1 VLIGDTPQSFVLRAA
16 ARRGTPFCEECERKR
31 REREAAGET
40 SDDPPPATPDAET
53 LSLADA
59 EPPPGTRDPLTGV
72 TATRA
77 ALAAQPGGDELDGV
91 RKAARYAEAYQFYF
105 KHGERPVKPAR
116 IWSHIGGID
125 IDEPVEV
132 VDVRGRTLY
141 QRGFPGSDKNGEYFA
156 EDPAVTPE
164 QLGTSSVVGVEE
176 NGERALVTRDR
187 RTVEYADTPT
197 PGLKST
203 AAPIRDFWSIR
214 QVGDRPAQIVD
225 CEGGGAQIMIP
236 RAFHATSA
244 TTLR

>member
-1 VLIGDTPQSFVLRAA
+1 
-16 ARRGTPFCEECERKR
+16 
-31 REREAAGET
+31 
-40 SDDPPPATPDAET
+40 
-53 LSLADA
+53 
-59 EPPPGTRDPLTGV
+59 
-72 TATRA
+72 
-77 ALAAQPGGDELDGV
+77 
-91 RKAARYAEAYQFYF
+91 
-105 KHGERPVKPAR
+105 
-116 IWSHIGGID
+116 
-125 IDEPVEV
+125 
-132 VDVRGRTLY
+132 
-141 QRGFPGSDKNGEYFA
+141 
-156 EDPAVTPE
+156 VTPE